1 MAYGF
6 KVDGVDVQDKFVT
19 YEDVGGVGGYKVFAR
34 GTRANAG
41 IILPISGVFP
51 FVDGMTEIS
60 SLDNT
65 KVISISYYAGSAIK
79 TDGTL
84 WAWGN
89 NIYSGGVGFYVN
101 GTQSL
106 RKVNDDTD
114 WAYVSTGASDSWTNM
129 SAAIK
134 TDGTL
139 WTTGTNATGQLGLG
153 DSVDRSSYTKVG
165 TSTDWAKVATNG
177 TATLA
182 IKTDGTLWAWGNNGN
197 GQLGL
202 DIIPTVKISSPTQ
215 VGSLTDWVDIDISSS
230 YNAVA
235 IKTDGTL
242 WTWGYNNGGQL
253 GLGDVVSRSSP
264 TQIGNLTNWKQVKTE
279 GASVFAVKTNGTLWA
294 WGNNYNGVLGLG
306 NTTNR
311 SSPVQVGSLSTW
323 DKVCKSKSLL
333 AIKADGTLWGAGPN
347 TNYELSNALPAVTYS
362 SPIQIGSKN
371 DWIDATKYQ
380 AATFGLKNSI

>member
-89 NIYSGGVGFYVN
+89 IIYSGGVGFYVN

-114 WAYVSTGASDSWTNM
+114 WAYVSTGASDNWTNM

-139 WTTGTNATGQLGLG
+139 WTTGTNTAGQLGLG
-153 DSVDRSSYTKVG
+153 DNVDRSSYTKVG
-165 TSTDWAKVATNG
+165 TSTDWAKVVTNG

-202 DIIPTVKISSPTQ
+202 NILTTIKISSPTQ
-215 VGSLTDWVDIDISSS
+215 VGSLTDWADIDISSS

-242 WTWGYNNGGQL
+242 WTWGYNNWGQL
-253 GLGDVVSRSSP
+253 GLGDITSRSSP
-264 TQIGNLTNWKQVKTE
+264 TQIGNLTNWKQIKTE

-294 WGNNYNGVLGLG
+294 WGNNNSGVLGVG

-323 DKVCKSKSLL
+323 DKVCKSTSLL